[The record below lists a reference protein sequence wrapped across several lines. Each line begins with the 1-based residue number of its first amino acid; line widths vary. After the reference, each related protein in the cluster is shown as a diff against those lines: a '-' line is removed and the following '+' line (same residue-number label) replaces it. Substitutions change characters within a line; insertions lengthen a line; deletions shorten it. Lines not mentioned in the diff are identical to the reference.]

1 MLLEQIAFLYEFLF
15 FQKLSLVIAFIG
27 LIFTLTIA
35 AMFSRY
41 THNNSLFF
49 SFLSISLGVVLFIFM
64 ANDIAIFEA
73 VPFFAALL
81 IAVGATLLLC
91 FIFVSISSRKKRL
104 KEEREK
110 QVREMRYTLPQKDNT
125 FIRAR
130 LNVVSEDMGEKS
142 DGEEI
147 KLRFTYA
154 KSLLEKLRLQTLTM
168 TERLEMDELANVFA
182 VYAKKETY
190 AVEDV
195 RLISEA
201 FARVLKLSA
210 KYAV

>member
-1 MLLEQIAFLYEFLF
+1 MLLEQMAFLYEFLF
-15 FQKLSLVIAFIG
+15 FQNTLLVIAFFS
-27 LIFTLTIA
+27 LIFVLTIA
-35 AMFSRY
+35 VMLSRY
-41 THNNSLFF
+41 SHNNSVFF
-49 SFLSISLGVVLFIFM
+49 SFLSISLGVVAFIFT
-64 ANDIAIFEA
+64 ANGIALSNA
-73 VPFFAALL
+73 VPFFAAML
-81 IAVGATLLLC
+81 IAVGGMLLLC
-91 FIFVSISSRKKRL
+91 FVCVNVSSRKRRR

-130 LNVVSEDMGEKS
+130 LNVVSEEISEKN

-154 KSLLEKLRLQTLTM
+154 KNLLEKLRLQTLTL
-168 TERLEMDELANVFA
+168 TERLETDELANVFA

-210 KYAV
+210 KYGV